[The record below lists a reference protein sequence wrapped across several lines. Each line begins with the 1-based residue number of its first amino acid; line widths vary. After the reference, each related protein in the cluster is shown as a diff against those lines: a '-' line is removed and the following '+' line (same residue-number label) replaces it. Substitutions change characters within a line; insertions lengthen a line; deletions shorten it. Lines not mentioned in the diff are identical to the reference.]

1 MGKKRL
7 LSIILILAMALSL
20 TGNVFAVE
28 NDPTEPFDIMAIR
41 DDEFNKTIV
50 KPDGSIKFHFKYKV
64 TGLEKVDGK
73 FV

>member
-28 NDPTEPFDIMAIR
+28 NDPTEPFDIMVINSAQ
-41 DDEFNKTIV
+41 NKTIV